1 MDRRKASNN
10 GVLGGSAF
18 LPSFIFFFS
27 ACKAVV
33 GWLSL
38 HMVTGWLGDG
48 GGWHC
53 DFVLMNVWGGLV
65 SIAELS
71 NGK

>member
-18 LPSFIFFFS
+18 LPSFFIFFFS

-53 DFVLMNVWGGLV
+53 DFVLMNVWGGHV
-65 SIAELS
+65 SVYS
-71 NGK
+71 